1 MSLSNR
7 VKIFLQVTFV
17 IAVFGAGIRV
27 ADIGDSATMLGRG
40 FGLDEV
46 KVGAPGE
53 FGEGEFG
60 IADAIA
66 QAVPVRALSAD
77 EIRELTGSWSWHGL
91 SPLILATPFHR
102 CRSWPILLI
111 AVTTQ
116 ASAVPRWSISSNESP
131 NSIASKIGCFL
142 LARSSFWRRGR

>member
-77 EIRELTGSWSWHGL
+77 EIRELTGSWSSARVVAAYFGDSIPSL
-91 SPLILATPFHR
+91 PELANFIDSCDDPSERRAALVYFEQR
-102 CRSWPILLI
+102 I
-111 AVTTQ
+111 AELDSEQ
-116 ASAVPRWSISSNESP
+116 DRLFFAREIE
-131 NSIASKIGCFL
+131 L
-142 LARSSFWRRGR
+142 LASR